1 MHPIAARRCLVRNPL
16 SGAAAELSSGEYAV
30 LATCQGC
37 RTLDEHE
44 ARAAA
49 QLSAPREHRSAI
61 RELLERCALK
71 GLLIT
76 VSELVSRLG
85 APSDAR
91 AVPLGGVV
99 VRTADRPALLARL
112 LASAAALE
120 ARAGEKRCW
129 IVIDDSRD
137 PASERANRTTID
149 EAKSIEV
156 EHYDRA
162 AAASVEDELR
172 AEFPGAAREIAWL
185 LASGTVG
192 EATYGRPLNHA
203 LLHLAG
209 RAFVSIDDDVVLDA
223 LRAPLSEPG
232 FDVSD
237 APDETIWYESEQAL
251 FAQCPRSELDPIAEH
266 ARWLGLPMANAWALA
281 ESQFGTL
288 AAIELPASQALR
300 FAPEA
305 RVLFTHNHACGD
317 PGSTVLPLQ
326 LLTLPARSQR
336 WLVENPGAAAYAFG
350 ARIGWRG
357 QTRLRLTPRRL
368 LTLTTIAGMDNSQL
382 LPPTARAYRSED
394 LLLGTV
400 AQWTHRYA
408 WQVDL
413 PFGVPH
419 LREPAKRWAATND
432 RVAPEP
438 LPFLLEYLERRETAL
453 VGADPEQRLAAAG
466 GLLLDLAAASDAT
479 LCELAIEHTEE
490 AASGVL
496 FSIREQLDN
505 DALPAGWKK
514 SLAAWLESPA
524 FALDAASLRAR
535 APAPQAIRALADA
548 YGRSLLVWPQLWKF
562 CRERSQ

>member
-16 SGAAAELSSGEYAV
+16 NGAAAELSSGEYAV
-30 LATCQGC
+30 LTACQGW
-37 RTLDEHE
+37 RTLDEHK

-49 QLSAPREHRSAI
+49 QLSAPGEHRSAI
-61 RELLERCALK
+61 RELLERCALQ
-71 GLLIT
+71 GLLIS

-85 APSDAR
+85 APSDAL

-120 ARAGEKRCW
+120 SRGGEKRRW

-137 PASERANRTTID
+137 PANERANRTAITD
-149 EAKSIEV
+149 ATSVEV
-156 EHYDRA
+156 LHYDQA
-162 AAASVEDELR
+162 AAASLENELR
-172 AEFPGAAREIAWL
+172 AEFPRAAREIAWL
-185 LASGTVG
+185 LAPARVG
-192 EATYGRPLNHA
+192 EVTYGRPLNHA

-209 RAFVSIDDDVVLDA
+209 RAFVSVDDDVVLDA
-223 LRAPLSEPG
+223 LRPPLTEPG
-232 FDVSD
+232 FAVSD
-237 APDETIWYESEQAL
+237 APDETTWYENEHAL
-251 FAQCPRSELDPIAEH
+251 FAHCPRAELDPIAEH
-266 ARWLGLPMANAWALA
+266 ARWLGLSMANAWMRA

-288 AAIELPASQALR
+288 AAIELPATQAPR

-336 WLVENPGAAAYAFG
+336 WLAENPDAAAHAFG
-350 ARIGWRG
+350 IRIGWRG

-419 LREPAKRWAATND
+419 LREPAKRWAATTD

-438 LPFLLEYLERRETAL
+438 LPFLLEYLERRESAL
-453 VGADPEQRLAAAG
+453 VGAHPEQRLAAAG

-479 LCELAIEHTEE
+479 LWELAIEHTEE
-490 AASGVL
+490 AVSGVL
-496 FSIREQLDN
+496 FSTREQLDN
-505 DALPAGWKK
+505 NTLPAEWRK

-524 FALDAASLRAR
+524 FALDATSLRAR